1 MSRKTVK
8 KGKSGE
14 KDAKNAMKREKIL
27 FLRFLCKQ
35 NALLHRKYACICISD
50 NYSIIADRLAFV
62 PISLA

>member
-14 KDAKNAMKREKIL
+14 KDAKNAKKREKIL
-27 FLRFLCKQ
+27 FYAFYANKMLYCIE
-35 NALLHRKYACICISD
+35 NACICISD
-50 NYSIIADRLAFV
+50 NHSIIADRLAFV